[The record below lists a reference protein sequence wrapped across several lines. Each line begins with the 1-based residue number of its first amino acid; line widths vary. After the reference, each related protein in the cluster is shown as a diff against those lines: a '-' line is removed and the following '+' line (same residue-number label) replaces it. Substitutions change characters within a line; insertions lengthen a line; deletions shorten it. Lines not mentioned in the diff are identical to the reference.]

1 MPKKTKKE
9 KILAEYRKKLKL
21 LKESPVFT
29 PKPQPTA
36 KKEEKILP
44 QSSISPQTKKLNKD
58 KEDNFISSYFV
69 NDLKKSLLISFL
81 LIALEIFLY
90 FAKLIK

>member
-29 PKPQPTA
+29 PKPQPSA
-36 KKEEKILP
+36 KKEEKILG
-44 QSSISPQTKKLNKD
+44 IL
-58 KEDNFISSYFV
+58 
-69 NDLKKSLLISFL
+69 
-81 LIALEIFLY
+81 
-90 FAKLIK
+90 

>member
-21 LKESPVFT
+21 LKESPFFT

-44 QSSISPQTKKLNKD
+44 QSPISPQTKKLNK
-58 KEDNFISSYFV
+58 ENNLISSYFV

>member
-21 LKESPVFT
+21 LKEIPVFT
-29 PKPQPTA
+29 PKQQTTA

-44 QSSISPQTKKLNKD
+44 QSPISPQTKKLN

-90 FAKLIK
+90 FAKLVK

>member
-44 QSSISPQTKKLNKD
+44 QSSISPQTKKLNK
-58 KEDNFISSYFV
+58 EDNFISSYFV
-69 NDLKKSLLISFL
+69 NDLKKNLLISFL

-90 FAKLIK
+90 FAKVIK

>member
-21 LKESPVFT
+21 LKEIPVFT
-29 PKPQPTA
+29 PKQQTTA

-44 QSSISPQTKKLNKD
+44 QSSISHQTKKLNK
-58 KEDNFISSYFV
+58 EDNFIFSYFL
-69 NDLKKSLLISFL
+69 NDLKKSFLISFL

>member
-9 KILAEYRKKLKL
+9 KILAEYRRKLKL
-21 LKESPVFT
+21 LKESTVFT

-36 KKEEKILP
+36 KKEEKISP
-44 QSSISPQTKKLNKD
+44 QSPISPQTKKLN

-69 NDLKKSLLISFL
+69 NDLKKSFLISFL

>member
-44 QSSISPQTKKLNKD
+44 QSPISPQTKKLN

-69 NDLKKSLLISFL
+69 NDLKKSFLISFL

>member
-9 KILAEYRKKLKL
+9 KILAEYRRKLKL
-21 LKESPVFT
+21 LKESTVFT
-29 PKPQPTA
+29 PKPQPTIKN

-44 QSSISPQTKKLNKD
+44 QSPILPQTKKLN

-69 NDLKKSLLISFL
+69 NDLKKSFLISFL
-81 LIALEIFLY
+81 LITLEIFLY